1 MINGVFVC
9 SEVKICDFD
18 WLFSFDSYLLNVSSN
33 FTQMGTIESLRPGLS
48 DCEKMISPALENS
61 KVFFIYHI

>member
-1 MINGVFVC
+1 MINGVFVR

-33 FTQMGTIESLRPGLS
+33 FTKMVTIESLRLGLS
-48 DCEKMISPALENS
+48 NCERMVSLD
-61 KVFFIYHI
+61 